1 MFCDYFMLVT
11 LNKIGEADFRLL
23 GTNGFHVKAKN
34 KRSTAAGSRLS
45 SEPQTRFHIV
55 TWQTSSKNCTK
66 KLAARAA

>member
-34 KRSTAAGSRLS
+34 KRCTAAGSRLT
-45 SEPQTRFHIV
+45 SEP
-55 TWQTSSKNCTK
+55 
-66 KLAARAA
+66 